1 MFGEVEQDQHEE
13 EESLF
18 SCRIENSKTIS
29 DILSCLC
36 MNRKTHLCHIEA
48 TPDSL
53 TFVLTGNIY
62 IYVYI
67 CIYTYMYI
75 CICKYTNAYIHKCIS
90 IYVQVYT
97 YIHLHTCT
105 LYQAKQ
111 NLRKH
116 G

>member
-1 MFGEVEQDQHEE
+1 MFGEDEQDQQEE

-67 CIYTYMYI
+67 YMYVYIYI
-75 CICKYTNAYIHKCIS
+75 CICIFIYKLLYMLMCFCICTCMYIHIYTC
-90 IYVQVYT
+90 IYVY
-97 YIHLHTCT
+97 YI
-105 LYQAKQ
+105 
-111 NLRKH
+111 R
-116 G
+116 